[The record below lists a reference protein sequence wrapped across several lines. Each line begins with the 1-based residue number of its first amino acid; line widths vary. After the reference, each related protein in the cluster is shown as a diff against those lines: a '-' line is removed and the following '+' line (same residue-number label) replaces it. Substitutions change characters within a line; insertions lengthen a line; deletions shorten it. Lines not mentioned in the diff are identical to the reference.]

1 METPSVENITN
12 NLTYYGLRAKNS
24 LENNEAFISAE
35 RKKLVALCY
44 FMFGLYS
51 WFSCQLNLNS
61 NRTVEIS
68 MPLNF

>member
-35 RKKLVALCY
+35 RKKLVALC
-44 FMFGLYS
+44 
-51 WFSCQLNLNS
+51 
-61 NRTVEIS
+61 
-68 MPLNF
+68 